1 MYCTPN
7 ATTDKL
13 QRLLNAAERDTTYEK
28 GRSRSEAAYVTWS
41 SLARRAGTSEVQA
54 RVDGA

>member
-1 MYCTPN
+1 M
-7 ATTDKL
+7 
-13 QRLLNAAERDTTYEK
+13 QRILDAAARLVSDTRKFNRGGLYAC
-28 GRSRSEAAYVTWS
+28 RP

>member
-1 MYCTPN
+1 MRIAFVCSYD
-7 ATTDKL
+7 AMSYL
-13 QRLLNAAERDTTYEK
+13 
-28 GRSRSEAAYVTWS
+28 